1 MNKVPKEANFCIGLT
16 IFVSVYPINF
26 GGGEYLQNKKVVL

>member
-1 MNKVPKEANFCIGLT
+1 MNKVSKEANFCIGLT
-16 IFVSVYPINF
+16 IFKSVDPKNF